1 MKGEDSGD
9 IITQIGFTIVTTLKK
24 NTILVINSLDNK
36 NFIKYF
42 KNGKL
47 VYEWTDY
54 LKGDNSLIR
63 EIGKTT
69 ILWKDN
75 EIIWTNKLKSTKPI
89 SKKRASSELN
99 EDFITMD
106 IETIG
111 NSKDKGETLTPYLL
125 SWYDGNRDKSHSYF
139 INGNVKNM
147 IY

>member
-75 EIIWTNKLKSTKPI
+75 EII
-89 SKKRASSELN
+89 
-99 EDFITMD
+99 
-106 IETIG
+106 
-111 NSKDKGETLTPYLL
+111 
-125 SWYDGNRDKSHSYF
+125 
-139 INGNVKNM
+139 
-147 IY
+147 